1 MQKVGTKYKT
11 CFNIY
16 DTGLVIPAT
25 IICGS
30 DTGRQITLAAGIH
43 SREYIGIQALT
54 ELAWNSQENRTPM
67 SKTLSG
73 KRVISE
79 ASPFDQWREIQFIG
93 SVAPAAVVVGLDPAE
108 YDLANLI
115 PLHGGALE
123 PVDQFLLQ
131 RCEKTL
137 HARVVKAAMR
147 AAHALPDGTEPGE
160 HRPVLL
166 AGVLAAVVGMQNQ
179 TFLVTIT

>member
-67 SKTLSG
+67 SQTLSG

-79 ASPFDQWREIQFIG
+79 ASPFD
-93 SVAPAAVVVGLDPAE
+93 
-108 YDLANLI
+108 
-115 PLHGGALE
+115 
-123 PVDQFLLQ
+123 
-131 RCEKTL
+131 
-137 HARVVKAAMR
+137 
-147 AAHALPDGTEPGE
+147 
-160 HRPVLL
+160 
-166 AGVLAAVVGMQNQ
+166 
-179 TFLVTIT
+179 